1 MCTGD
6 KSKEPKGQACARMGW
21 AAPNKVYFPRV
32 QGKAAVSYLILGFMI
47 L

>member
-6 KSKEPKGQACARMGW
+6 KSKEPKGQACARMGL
-21 AAPNKVYFPRV
+21 AHNKVYFPRV
-32 QGKAAVSYLILGFMI
+32 QGKAALTYLILRFMI